1 MAHVKPLQGEAEGQ
15 VIVPLQLVHALKDL
29 ANLEKFVAKTGH
41 VELHRIIV
49 DFCGNIFIYSSWL
62 QLML

>member
-41 VELHRIIV
+41 VELHRLIV
-49 DFCGNIFIYSSWL
+49 DFGEI
-62 QLML
+62 

>member
-1 MAHVKPLQGEAEGQ
+1 MGNVKRLRVEVAGQ

>member
-1 MAHVKPLQGEAEGQ
+1 MGNVKRLRVEVAGQ

-41 VELHRIIV
+41 VELHRLIV
-49 DFCGNIFIYSSWL
+49 DFGEI
-62 QLML
+62 